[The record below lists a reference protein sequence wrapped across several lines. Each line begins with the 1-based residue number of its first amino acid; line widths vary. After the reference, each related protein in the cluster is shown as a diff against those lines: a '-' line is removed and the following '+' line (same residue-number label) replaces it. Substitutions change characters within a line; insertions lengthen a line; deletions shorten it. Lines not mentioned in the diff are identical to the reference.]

1 MVFVLLPSLLAL
13 VRVDDLHKRFGTFGF
28 DFTGTLWQ
36 PARRLLDGGS
46 PYPSATDAASLT
58 AGNPS
63 VYPPLPIE
71 LASPLAR
78 LGFDTSLAIWMVV
91 LVFAVVAA
99 LWAVGVRDWRCYSLA
114 LLSPPVVEGLF
125 LANVTLFLMLPI
137 ALAWRWRVHAI
148 KAGATVGAAIAIK
161 PVLLP
166 LVGWFLLTRRVR
178 AAAISAAAAVS
189 LIVVPWAAI
198 GFDGMRE
205 YPAAPRSSRGGVRA
219 GLSVRARGSVMAWD
233 GTDGTAP
240 HLPRHRGCPC
250 RIAIGVRHRENGDL
264 AAFSIMVGAS
274 IVASPIVWP
283 HYLAL
288 LLVPLA
294 IAWPRA
300 GLPWLLPYA
309 LALIVSIDERSL
321 LASCFALLVLVT
333 ALLPALGRAS
343 KDLARGD
350 VLVSTARGR
359 ATGRSP
365 RSLST

>member
-1 MVFVLLPSLLAL
+1 MAGDVTSAGVTAALQRIRPLVVFVLLPSLLAL

-178 AAAISAAAAVS
+178 AAAISAAAAVRDRR
-189 LIVVPWAAI
+189 P
-198 GFDGMRE
+198 
-205 YPAAPRSSRGGVRA
+205 
-219 GLSVRARGSVMAWD
+219 
-233 GTDGTAP
+233 
-240 HLPRHRGCPC
+240 
-250 RIAIGVRHRENGDL
+250 
-264 AAFSIMVGAS
+264 VGRDRFRRDA
-274 IVASPIVWP
+274 
-283 HYLAL
+283 
-288 LLVPLA
+288 
-294 IAWPRA
+294 
-300 GLPWLLPYA
+300 
-309 LALIVSIDERSL
+309 
-321 LASCFALLVLVT
+321 
-333 ALLPALGRAS
+333 
-343 KDLARGD
+343 
-350 VLVSTARGR
+350 
-359 ATGRSP
+359 
-365 RSLST
+365 